1 MGFIILVVAI
11 VAFLLAGLKVVNEY
25 QRIVVFRL
33 GHCVGARGPGVQFI
47 FPWLERGVWV
57 DLREQFLQIPH
68 QTCITEDNAPI
79 SVDFLIYW
87 RVIDP
92 IRSVVEVGNF
102 AGASQGIATT
112 TLRAVIGDLQLDDV
126 LSKREQIN
134 ELLRTKL
141 DEVTE
146 RWGVKVTNVEIREIV
161 PPKEVQEAMNRVMAA
176 ERDKR
181 ALVLESEGKKQSAV
195 LVATGEKQA
204 AILRAQGERE
214 AARLRAEGA
223 ALALRNVYAAARR
236 IDDKTMSLQYLEAL
250 KALGTSPSTRFVFPL
265 AFSPLSRPFG
275 EYAERAFNGTAQ
287 AAGDAGAAGGSA
299 GETAPDRAG

>member
-236 IDDKTMSLQYLEAL
+236 IDAKTMSLQYLEAL
-250 KALGTSPSTRFVFPL
+250 KALGASPSTRFVFPL
-265 AFSPLSRPFG
+265 EFSPLSRPFG
-275 EYAERAFNGTAQ
+275 EYAERAFNSTAQ
-287 AAGDAGAAGGSA
+287 PAGETGATGASA
-299 GETAPDRAG
+299 GEATPDRPD